1 MSAADPVTDYVE
13 TYYSATAP
21 LAAALPR
28 LEGQHSADVGI
39 VGGGIAGCSAA
50 LALAE
55 RGYRVTLLEAQRLGW
70 GASGRS
76 GGQAIFGLAAE
87 QAELEHWVGAADAR
101 RIWDISL
108 EGLQRM
114 QQRIQRHDIDCD
126 WVSGEM
132 FAAIKPRQ
140 WQQLHRWQ
148 DDLRRK
154 CDYTHTR
161 LIEPAELSALLASR
175 RYLGALYDPTCGHLH
190 PLRYTLGLARA
201 AGQAGAQMHESSRVL
216 RYEETAG
223 KIRLHTAQGSL
234 ECSQLLLAG
243 NAWLGALVPA
253 MQRKLMSIAS
263 YVIATEPLGEAR
275 ARELIANNAA
285 VCDTNWILD
294 YFRRSSDHRLL
305 FGGRVS
311 YSLLNLRAV
320 APATRARML
329 GVFPQLREARIDYA
343 WGCLLDITLNRA
355 PHFGRIGS
363 RTYFL
368 QGFSGHGLALAGI
381 AGELVAEAMAG
392 DVERFDVFTRIP
404 HHDFPGGMRLRR
416 PALAL
421 AMLWYRLR
429 DLL

>member
-1 MSAADPVTDYVE
+1 MSTALDAPYVE
-13 TYYSATAP
+13 SYYAATAP
-21 LAAALPR
+21 AGAPSAALA
-28 LEGQHSADVGI
+28 GGVSADVCV

-55 RGYRVTLLEAQRLGW
+55 RGYQVVLLEAQRVGW

-76 GGQAIFGLAAE
+76 GGQVIFGLAAE
-87 QAELEHWVGAADAR
+87 QADLEKWVGTADAR

-108 EGLQRM
+108 AGLQLL
-114 QQRIQRHDIDCD
+114 QQRIERHQIDCD
-126 WVSGEM
+126 WVPGEM

-140 WQQLHRWQ
+140 WRALEQWRDHLARQY
-148 DDLRRK
+148 
-154 CDYTHTR
+154 DYNSPR
-161 LIEPAELSALLASR
+161 LIEGSELSATIATD
-175 RYLGALYDPTCGHLH
+175 RYIGALYDPNCGHLH

-201 AGQAGAQMHESSRVL
+201 AAQAGVRLHENSRVL
-216 RYEETAG
+216 DFARSGDKVRVRTAN
-223 KIRLHTAQGSL
+223 GSV

-243 NAWLGALVPA
+243 NAWLGGLVPA

-263 YVIATEPLGEAR
+263 YVIATEPLGEQR
-275 ARELIANNAA
+275 ASELITNNAA
-285 VCDTNWILD
+285 ICDTNWILD

-305 FGGRVS
+305 FGGRVN
-311 YSLLNLRAV
+311 YSLLNMRAI

-329 GVFPQLREARIDYA
+329 NVFPQLDQARIDYA

-355 PHFGRIGS
+355 PHFGRLDS
-363 RTYFL
+363 NVYFL
-368 QGFSGHGLALAGI
+368 QGFSGHGIALAGI
-381 AGELVAEAMAG
+381 AGELVAEAIAG
-392 DVERFDVFTRIP
+392 SAERFDVFGRIP
-404 HHDFPGGMRLRR
+404 HRDFPGGMLLRR